1 MQVELLK
8 ARARC
13 HRFSKEIR
21 LIKEEQRR
29 TLVSLEK
36 GALDWDARVF
46 ANHENDPIVR
56 DGLVS
61 YAAKQAD
68 LRRSLV
74 QSFQHLWG
82 IPITEV
88 VQYTMDEGTGEGD
101 AVMLVDDQ
109 DEGNEGIVM
118 DSDSEDDEMRLKD
131 DSDDE

>member
-1 MQVELLK
+1 M
-8 ARARC
+8 
-13 HRFSKEIR
+13 
-21 LIKEEQRR
+21 
-29 TLVSLEK
+29 
-36 GALDWDARVF
+36 F

-56 DGLVS
+56 DGLAS
-61 YAAKQAD
+61 YAVKQAD

-74 QSFQHLWG
+74 QSFQHIWG
-82 IPITEV
+82 IPIMEV